1 MPLQHPSYFHPEL
14 TNDRLKQVAFWLLE
28 EVFSTETDLQS
39 EFDSRYTRG
48 CTQFGRQQTKLTK
61 LALRGDHNWLGVMNG
76 GNDLVFT
83 IGGIPC
89 RFSSDDPDNPKK
101 RAVLD
106 ANPFQTSFFDQV
118 ADGKPCKFCFVI
130 DRGIHESAEPR
141 VVLLG
146 TDAAGGL
153 LCRWESDT
161 MRSLYPMATEAPAP
175 AELKK
180 PNIGVKRRPT
190 DQDGEANSETGT

>member
-1 MPLQHPSYFHPEL
+1 MPFPHPSHFHPEFSD
-14 TNDRLKQVAFWLLE
+14 DRLKYVAHWLLE

-39 EFDSRYTRG
+39 EYDGRYTRG
-48 CTQFGRQQTKLTK
+48 CTQFGRQRTKITK
-61 LALRGDHNWLGVMNG
+61 LALSQEYAWLGILNG

-89 RFSSDDPDNPKK
+89 RFSADDPDNPKK

-106 ANPFQTSFFDQV
+106 INPYQASFFDQV
-118 ADGKPCKFCFVI
+118 AEGTPCKFCFVI
-130 DRGIHESAEPR
+130 DRGMHESAEPR
-141 VVLLG
+141 VVMLG

-161 MRSLYPMATEAPAP
+161 IRSLYLTSNEAPAP
-175 AELKK
+175 AEMKK
-180 PNIGVKRRPT
+180 PSVGVK
-190 DQDGEANSETGT
+190 QKNSDKDSGTHSATGT